1 MYAWSKKKRRG
12 PELAKHLKLRAL
24 AIPDSRR
31 PIPRS
36 MTEHVILLHGL
47 WMRGFTLA
55 ALRRRLEKEG
65 FAVEMFDY
73 ASVLHEPDSSV
84 EELVAFTREIAAKS
98 TKKDKIHFVGHS
110 LGGLMALRAIE
121 RMPGLAPGCVVCL
134 GSPLR
139 GSAVARSIA
148 QLPGGGFL
156 IGKSLDV
163 LLEGLDRWKGKRPVG
178 AIAGRLP
185 LGLGLMFSALQSP
198 HDGTVSVEETQLPG
212 LTDHCLV
219 PASHTG
225 LMFSDEAAAQT
236 IAFLRHRRFARSQ

>member
-1 MYAWSKKKRRG
+1 MK
-12 PELAKHLKLRAL
+12 
-24 AIPDSRR
+24 
-31 PIPRS
+31 
-36 MTEHVILLHGL
+36 EHVILLHGL

-55 ALRRRLEKEG
+55 ALRRRLEKAG
-65 FAVEMFDY
+65 YAVALFDY
-73 ASVLHEPDSSV
+73 ASVLHEPDSSI
-84 EELVAFTREIAAKS
+84 EELVAFTRDIAAAN
-98 TKKDKIHFVGHS
+98 KKAQIHLVGHS

-121 RMPGLAPGCVVCL
+121 RMPDLAPGCVVCL

-163 LLEGLDRWKGKRPVG
+163 LLQGLDHWAGQRPVG

-185 LGLGLMFSALQSP
+185 LGLGLVFSALQSP
-198 HDGTVSVEETQLPG
+198 HDGTVSVKETQLPG

-225 LMFSDEAAAQT
+225 LLFSDEAAAQT
-236 IAFLRHRRFARSQ
+236 IAFLRHRRFNRAA

>member
-1 MYAWSKKKRRG
+1 
-12 PELAKHLKLRAL
+12 
-24 AIPDSRR
+24 
-31 PIPRS
+31 

-55 ALRRRLEKEG
+55 ALRRRLEKAG
-65 FAVEMFDY
+65 YAVELFDY
-73 ASVLHEPDSSV
+73 ASVLHEPDASI
-84 EELVAFTREIAAKS
+84 EELVEFTRNIAVS
-98 TKKDKIHFVGHS
+98 SKKEKIHFVGHS

-121 RMPGLAPGCVVCL
+121 RMPELAPGCVVCL

-139 GSAVARSIA
+139 GSAVARSLA
-148 QLPGGGFL
+148 QLPGGSFL

-185 LGLGLMFSALQSP
+185 LGLGVVFSALHSP
-198 HDGTVSVEETQLPG
+198 HDGTVSVEETKLPG

-225 LMFSDEAAAQT
+225 LLFSDEAAAQT
-236 IAFLRHRRFARSQ
+236 IAFLRHRRFNRAA